1 MPQITYTGTFKVIQQ
16 IVDWINNFT
25 PSIGGLDDL
34 TDVDISSPQNDE
46 VLKYNS
52 TTQKWENGTGGGSS
66 GGHTI
71 VDPNGTTMPQENKL
85 QFAGAVSVSDDST
98 NGQTVVNV
106 TGGGSSTLAGLT
118 DVTLT
123 SPNDSEVLFYDAA
136 TSKWINGTIASLPK
150 IYSATER
157 EVGCWTDGKP
167 IYQKTVHISALPG
180 STQIGQYIDY
190 PHGIADIDTICYY
203 ECITHY
209 PTNIYGNTI
218 KTPRVTF
225 STAGFNNQSSIDAYC
240 NLTNIRI
247 EVGQDR
253 SSANADFTIW
263 YTKTTDTPGSGRVTP
278 LATPAVH
285 YSENEE
291 VVGTWI
297 DGKPIYQKTVKFL
310 SHALAAGDNDLNL
323 GIPTI
328 DTVIDSKA
336 MITNSNHTTYRPLNT
351 WTTASESQVFYLI
364 EPSTGRLR
372 VHAEGSWPSPNIF
385 VTLQYTKITS

>member
-34 TDVDISSPQNDE
+34 TDVDISSPQNDD

-52 TTQKWENGTGGGSS
+52 TTQKWENGAGGGSS

-71 VDPNGTTMPQENKL
+71 VDPNGTSMPQENKL
-85 QFAGAVSVSDDST
+85 QFTGAVSVSDDST

-106 TGGGSSTLAGLT
+106 SGGGGSSTLAGLT
-118 DVTLT
+118 DVTLN

-190 PHGIADIDTICYY
+190 PHNIVDLDTICGF
-203 ECITHY
+203 EGVLHFS
-209 PTNIYGNTI
+209 NGNALS
-218 KTPRVTF
+218 PVRVGF
-225 STAGFNNQSSIDAYC
+225 NSAGFNYQISIDSYITPSAV
-240 NLTNIRI
+240 RI

-253 SSANADFTIW
+253 SNVSADYTIW

-278 LATPAVH
+278 LATPTVH
-285 YSENEE
+285 YSETEE

-310 SHALAAGDNDLNL
+310 SQALAAGDNDLNL

-328 DTVIDSKA
+328 DTVVDSKA
-336 MITNSNHTTYRPLNT
+336 MITNSAHTTYRPLNT
-351 WTTASESQVFYLI
+351 WTSGSESQVFYLI
-364 EPSTGRLR
+364 EPSSGKLR
-372 VHAEGSWPSPNIF
+372 IHAEGSWPSPNIF
-385 VTLQYTKITS
+385 ITLQYTKITS